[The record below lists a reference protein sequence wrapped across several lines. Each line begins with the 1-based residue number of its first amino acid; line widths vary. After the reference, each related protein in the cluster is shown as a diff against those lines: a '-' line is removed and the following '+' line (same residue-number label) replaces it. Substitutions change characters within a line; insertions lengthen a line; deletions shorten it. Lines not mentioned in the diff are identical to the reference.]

1 MSEENKKVEL
11 NDEDLQEVTGGGKNE
26 KPKCP
31 AFQYK
36 NRYTTCPNPGKG
48 IYKQCDKCDLNVD

>member
-11 NDEDLQEVTGGGKNE
+11 NDEDLQEVTGGKSE

-31 AFQYK
+31 IYQYRG
-36 NRYTTCPNPGKG
+36 RYETCQNAYKG
-48 IYKQCDKCDLNVD
+48 TYKQCDFCDLNVE